1 MLSRHKKDKD
11 MKINSLLTRA
21 GQCKTEADAQ
31 SLLDSLLRVF
41 GDAKPFSHL
50 DVANQEAYM
59 EGDKPFVHF
68 ELNRVYSEYYIT
80 MIRPE
85 IRFGELAVS
94 VVTNYM
100 KDGLGM
106 QSQSWEAVE
115 GMDDVVTARPE
126 QTVAQVVALALQ
138 CALANHQQ
146 LLERLGVPGKAAK
159 KAAKASW

>member
-1 MLSRHKKDKD
+1 
-11 MKINSLLTRA
+11 MKIQSLLTKA
-21 GQCKTEADAQ
+21 AKCTTEEDAQ
-31 SLLDSLLRVF
+31 ALSDTLQRVF
-41 GDAKPFSHL
+41 CEAKPFANL
-50 DVANQEAYM
+50 DIANQEAYM

-106 QSQSWEAVE
+106 QSQRWEIIE
-115 GMDDVVTARPE
+115 GMDDVITARPE
-126 QTVAQVVALALQ
+126 QTVAAVVALALK
-138 CALANHQQ
+138 CAIANHQE
-146 LLERLGVPGKAAK
+146 LLERLGVPAKAAK
-159 KAAKASW
+159 TAAKASW

>member
-1 MLSRHKKDKD
+1 
-11 MKINSLLTRA
+11 MKIKSLLTKA
-21 GQCKTEADAQ
+21 GNCATEEDA
-31 SLLDSLLRVF
+31 SALLDTLQSVF
-41 GDAKPFSHL
+41 GDAKPFSNL
-50 DVANQEAYM
+50 QVANQESYM

-85 IRFGELAVS
+85 IRFGALAVS

-106 QSQSWEAVE
+106 QSRSWEAVE

-126 QTVAQVVALALQ
+126 QTVAHVVASALQ